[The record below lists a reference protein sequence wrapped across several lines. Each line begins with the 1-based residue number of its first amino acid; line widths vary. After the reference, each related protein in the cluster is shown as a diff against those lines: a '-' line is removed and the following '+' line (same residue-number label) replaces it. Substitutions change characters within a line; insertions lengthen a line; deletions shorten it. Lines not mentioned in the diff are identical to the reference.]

1 MSFSPFH
8 ALKNEAEHEA
18 YIYFDQK
25 IRLLPKN
32 KDGSFNFSATEF
44 NDNDVDAF
52 RHAYVSGVFTQEYGD
67 RTADFL
73 GLMNEYSPEG
83 QYSHSVDPRSRNMDL
98 WNNRVGR
105 KYGKKT
111 SGRKTLLKLI
121 RGALK
126 KGELIV
132 DPSDSREFSGSTKI
146 PKRISKPVIALS
158 QSSTGRNQTYYDLQK
173 RTVMTLN
180 EFVAL
185 IGSGIYPAG
194 YSVKQIKGIE
204 TPVSKRDQKKKNNI
218 E

>member
-1 MSFSPFH
+1 MSFNPFH
-8 ALKNEAEHEA
+8 SLKNEAENEA
-18 YIYFDQK
+18 YIYFDQH
-25 IRLLPKN
+25 IRPLPKN
-32 KDGSFNFSATEF
+32 KDGSFNFLAPGF
-44 NDNDVDAF
+44 NENDVDAF

-98 WNNRVGR
+98 WNNRIGR

-111 SGRKTLLKLI
+111 GGRKTLLKFI

-126 KGELIV
+126 KGELIIDLN
-132 DPSDSREFSGSTKI
+132 DPREFSGSTKM
-146 PKRISKPVIALS
+146 PKRISKPVIALT

-173 RTVMTLN
+173 RTMMTN
-180 EFVAL
+180 SEFVAL
-185 IGSGIYPAG
+185 IWNGNYPG
-194 YSVKQIKGIE
+194 YSVKQIKGLE

>member
-1 MSFSPFH
+1 
-8 ALKNEAEHEA
+8 
-18 YIYFDQK
+18 
-25 IRLLPKN
+25 
-32 KDGSFNFSATEF
+32 
-44 NDNDVDAF
+44 
-52 RHAYVSGVFTQEYGD
+52 
-67 RTADFL
+67 
-73 GLMNEYSPEG
+73 MNEYSPQA
-83 QYSHSVDPRSRNMDL
+83 QYSNSINPSSRNMDL

-111 SGRKTLLKLI
+111 SGRKTLLNLI
-121 RGALK
+121 RKALK
-126 KGELIV
+126 NGELIV
-132 DPSDSREFSGSTKI
+132 EPNDPREFSGSTKI

-173 RTVMTLN
+173 RAVMTRN

-185 IGSGIYPAG
+185 IWNGDYRG